1 MAQSGADD
9 KHVNGGL
16 SQCTDGAGGLPSPRS
31 WQRPHGQNSTSSLLA
46 SGVIIISTSTSN
58 SAYRYTFLHSV
69 VCLSSVTHSCTL
81 LKPFDALRCHH
92 SRLRTKTMPA
102 TVGSKDT
109 FVLDG
114 GPSSEGEIWGST
126 PQQKDAIAN
135 CCFHLAKRNEE
146 QFRLFPNYVGLVLF
160 WQMSAL
166 DLSQTWVIQPDQF
179 TFLPGQSHLNNLDFH
194 SFFGL
199 ALPAWP
205 VLLTLC

>member
-126 PQQKDAIAN
+126 PQQKMQLQIA
-135 CCFHLAKRNEE
+135 AST
-146 QFRLFPNYVGLVLF
+146 
-160 WQMSAL
+160 WQRETRSNSAFSQITL
-166 DLSQTWVIQPDQF
+166 DLFCSGKC
-179 TFLPGQSHLNNLDFH
+179 LH
-194 SFFGL
+194 
-199 ALPAWP
+199 
-205 VLLTLC
+205 